1 MRHTLF
7 LTTILLFFFS
17 CNSSDNS
24 HKEIMEAKIA
34 QLEEEK
40 TELKKDRETLTE
52 EYNKVVD
59 NLSEYAP
66 IPVDLSDEK
75 NKIEHEINKAINRQ
89 KDNQQR
95 ERDIQA
101 LLSESFA
108 SEARVVETS
117 PEGNVLNGLPQGGFP
132 LVGEWLF
139 GLSISRTISRIKV
152 KEIKKEPSTGLIE
165 EITMTEFHRDDIHK

>member
-1 MRHTLF
+1 MRDTLF
-7 LTTILLFFFS
+7 LTIILLFFS
-17 CNSSDNS
+17 CNTSDNS
-24 HKEIMEAKIA
+24 QKALETKVA

-40 TELKKDRETLTE
+40 TELKKDREALTD

-75 NKIEHEINKAINRQ
+75 NEIEHLINKSVNRQ

-95 ERDIQA
+95 ERDIQV
-101 LLSESFA
+101 LLSERFA
-108 SEARVVETS
+108 SEAKVVEVS
-117 PEGNVLNGLPQGGFP
+117 PEGKILNGLPQGGFP

-165 EITMTEFHRDDIHK
+165 EITMTEFHRDDVHK